1 MSRSILNTNHS
12 TIRDSNVDI
21 YGDHNHIYG
30 HNCNVHGDHNY
41 IFGSYTNVYG
51 DHNRNNGTVNWA
63 KGDHNNGF
71 IARMNDRS
79 IKQESQAKCGTQP
92 QMRCGTQP
100 QMRCVTQSQPQMRC
114 WTEESRFGVEQEK
127 QDEPIIKKLKTNVFD
142 VSLELGNQIISFEM
156 NGQKKELTVNEMFD
170 VITQDKEQ
178 SEQIAS
184 LRTVHVTKLK
194 EFQKQQDEEFKL
206 CVKQVFE
213 TVETGKAQRQQ
224 QQADD
229 LIKKARESEEARKN
243 EETLKLIHQQQE
255 QLQMMMKALTA
266 MQNQSQ
272 QTSSSDVS
280 VLQGSAPTH
289 TNSSTGS

>member
-1 MSRSILNTNHS
+1 MSRSTLKTNHS

-21 YGDHNHIYG
+21 YGDHNQIYG
-30 HNCNVHGDHNY
+30 NNCNVYGAHNH
-41 IFGSYTNVYG
+41 IFGSYANVYG
-51 DHNRNNGTVNWA
+51 DHNHNNGTVNWA
-63 KGDHNNGF
+63 RGDHNHGF

-79 IKQESQAKCGTQP
+79 IKQEP

-100 QMRCVTQSQPQMRC
+100 QMRCGTQPQMRC

-127 QDEPIIKKLKTNVFD
+127 QDESIIKKLKTNVFD

-156 NGQKKELTVNEMFD
+156 NGQKKELTVYEMLD
-170 VITQDKEQ
+170 VIKQDKEQ
-178 SEQIAS
+178 SEQINS
-184 LRTVHVTKLK
+184 LKTVHATKLK

-229 LIKKARESEEARKN
+229 LIKKARESEEVRKN

-255 QLQMMMKALTA
+255 QLQMMMKALA
-266 MQNQSQ
+266 SMQNQSQ
-272 QTSSSDVS
+272 QTSSSDVTS
-280 VLQGSAPTH
+280 LQG
-289 TNSSTGS
+289 SSTGS